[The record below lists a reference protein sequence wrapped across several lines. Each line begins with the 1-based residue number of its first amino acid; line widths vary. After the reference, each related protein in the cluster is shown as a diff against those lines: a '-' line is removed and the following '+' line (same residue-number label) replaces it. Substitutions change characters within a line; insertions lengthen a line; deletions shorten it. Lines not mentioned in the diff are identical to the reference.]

1 MSVSRINID
10 DTFTVISLG
19 LPSDEVEENE
29 VRSDDTIELDK
40 VIEEVNKNNER
51 KN

>member
-10 DTFTVISLG
+10 DNLTLISLG
-19 LPSDEVEENE
+19 LPVDEVESNVLRCE
-29 VRSDDTIELDK
+29 DTIELDK
-40 VIEEVNKNNER
+40 VIEEVNKKNEY

>member
-10 DTFTVISLG
+10 DTLTLISLG
-19 LPSDEVEENE
+19 LPSGEIEEND
-29 VRSDDTIELDK
+29 VRYENTIELDK
-40 VIEEVNKNNER
+40 IIEEVNKNNER

>member
-10 DTFTVISLG
+10 DTLTIVSLG
-19 LPSDEVEENE
+19 LPTDEVEENDLRCE
-29 VRSDDTIELDK
+29 DTIELDK
-40 VIEEVNKNNER
+40 VIEEVYKNNER

>member
-10 DTFTVISLG
+10 DTLISLG
-19 LPSDEVEENE
+19 LPNDEVEENE
-29 VRSDDTIELDK
+29 VRCEDTIELDK
-40 VIEEVNKNNER
+40 VIEEVNKNNDR

>member
-10 DTFTVISLG
+10 DELTLISLG
-19 LPSDEVEENE
+19 LNEDEIESNDLRCEN
-29 VRSDDTIELDK
+29 TIELEK
-40 VIEEVNKNNER
+40 IIKEVKRINER

>member
-1 MSVSRINID
+1 MSVGRINID
-10 DTFTVISLG
+10 DNLTFISLG
-19 LPSDEVEENE
+19 ISEDEIE
-29 VRSDDTIELDK
+29 VNDLRCEDTIELDK

>member
-1 MSVSRINID
+1 MSVGRINID
-10 DTFTVISLG
+10 NNLTSISLG
-19 LPSDEVEENE
+19 LNEEEIESNDLRCE
-29 VRSDDTIELDK
+29 DTIELDK